1 MMELAATLI
10 VILVRAIF
18 IVSYTEYVRL
28 KTLEARVKQQQLD
41 IEKSVKLQRCDS
53 IRILQIERE
62 RTRCLVL

>member
-18 IVSYTEYVRL
+18 LVSYTEYVRL
-28 KTLEARVKQQQLD
+28 KTLEARVKQQQLA

-53 IRILQIERE
+53 TRILQIERE
-62 RTRCLVL
+62 RELDV